1 MDIARLLAPR
11 MGRIDASGIRRVAD
25 LAKTMP
31 GAINLSIGQPEF
43 PVPEAVKAAA
53 IEAIRADKNAYTP
66 NPGLDQLRAKLA
78 ERLRGDVGWRVQAP
92 GGVGTGSASDPSLM
106 ITSGTAGALVLAC
119 MAVLGPGDEF
129 IIPDPFFVM
138 YPYLAAMCDAK
149 AVRCETYPDF
159 RMTAERVE
167 RLITPRT
174 KAVLFNSPNNPT
186 GVVSTMRDCAEM
198 LDLCRRKGVLLI
210 SDEIYDEFTFSESRT
225 DRFADGS
232 RSACPSAARLPGA
245 SDDVLLIRGF
255 GKTYG
260 CTGWRLGYAAG
271 PAALI
276 EQMVKLQQYSFVCAP
291 TPLQWG
297 ALAALDVDMSAQVAK
312 YEARRD
318 RVVAALS
325 RVTEVATPGGAF
337 YAFPKVPDR
346 LGETAQQFAERAI
359 REKVL
364 VIPGGVFSGETANPR
379 DTHLR
384 LSFAVAD
391 EKLGAGLGVLE
402 KLMGG

>member
-11 MGRIDASGIRRVAD
+11 MARIDASGIRRVAD

-43 PVPEAVKAAA
+43 PVPEPVKQAA
-53 IEAIRADKNAYTP
+53 IDAIRADRNAYTA
-66 NPGLDQLRAKLA
+66 NPGLDALRARIA
-78 ERLRGDVGWRVQAP
+78 QRLKADLGWNVQAP
-92 GGVGTGSASDPSLM
+92 GLVACATDPSLM

-119 MAVLGPGDEF
+119 LALLGPGDEF
-129 IIPDPFFVM
+129 IIPDPYFVM
-138 YPYLAAMCDAK
+138 YPYLAEMGDAR
-149 AVRCETYPDF
+149 AIRCATYPDF

-167 RLITPRT
+167 PLITPRT

-186 GVVSTMRDCAEM
+186 GVVSTPQDCRDM
-198 LDLCRRKGVLLI
+198 LDLCRRTGVLLI
-210 SDEIYDEFTFSESRT
+210 SDEIYDEFTFTESRAEP
-225 DRFADGS
+225 FADGTG
-232 RSACPSAARLPGA
+232 SACPSAARLPGA
-245 SDDVLLIRGF
+245 CEDVLLIRGF

-297 ALAALDVDMSAQVAK
+297 VLAALDVDMSRQVAT
-312 YEARRD
+312 YQARRD

-325 RVTEVATPGGAF
+325 KVTEVATPGGAF
-337 YAFPKVPDR
+337 YAFPRVPDR
-346 LGETAQQFAERAI
+346 LGLTAQQFAEKAI
-359 REKVL
+359 AEKVL
-364 VIPGGVFSGETANPR
+364 IIPGNVFSDR
-379 DTHLR
+379 DTHFR

-391 EKLGAGLGVLE
+391 EALNRGLEILTR
-402 KLMGG
+402 LMRA

>member
-1 MDIARLLAPR
+1 MDVSRLFAPR
-11 MGRIDASGIRRVAD
+11 MSRIDASGIRRVAD

-53 IEAIRADKNAYTP
+53 IEAIRTDKNAYTA
-66 NPGLDQLRAKLA
+66 NPGLDALRVAIAK
-78 ERLRGDVGWRVQAP
+78 RLKADTGWNVQAP
-92 GGVGTGSASDPSLM
+92 GVNAGAADPGLM
-106 ITSGTAGALVLAC
+106 ITAGTAGALVLAC
-119 MAVLGPGDEF
+119 MALLGPGDEF
-129 IIPDPFFVM
+129 IIPDPYFVM
-138 YPYLAAMCDAK
+138 YPYLAEMCDAR

-174 KAVLFNSPNNPT
+174 KAVLFNSPGNPT
-186 GVVSTMRDCAEM
+186 GVVGTMQDCREL
-198 LDLCRRKGVLLI
+198 LDLCRRKNVLLI
-210 SDEIYDEFTFSESRT
+210 SDEIYDEFTFSETRT

-232 RSACPSAARLPGA
+232 RNACPSPTRLPGA
-245 SDDVLLIRGF
+245 AEDVLLIRGF

-297 ALAALDVDMSAQVAK
+297 ALAAFDVDMSRQVAT
-312 YEARRD
+312 YQSRRD

-325 RVTEVATPGGAF
+325 KVTEVATPGGAF
-337 YAFPKVPDR
+337 YAFPRVPER
-346 LGETAQQFAERAI
+346 LGITAQQFAERAI
-359 REKVL
+359 AEKVL
-364 VIPGGVFSGETANPR
+364 VIPGGVFSGEPRHPR
-379 DTHLR
+379 DTHIR
-384 LSFAVAD
+384 LSFAVSD
-391 EKLGAGLGVLE
+391 EHLDRGLAVLAR
-402 KLMGG
+402 LMS